1 MKRSAP
7 DHIRKNCYIG
17 NDPLYYHLCERYED
31 GKSFVYKLR
40 CSCGCEM
47 FTVYKDA
54 HPTVYAQCQECKK
67 MITVYDLQYYP
78 SAVKVNGDRDV
89 DKVVENPV
97 LVYMNY
103 EYSDEFMVEDE
114 VMFDENDITWAKVF
128 IADNGKLRMILDDE
142 TA

>member
-1 MKRSAP
+1 
-7 DHIRKNCYIG
+7 
-17 NDPLYYHLCERYED
+17 
-31 GKSFVYKLR
+31 
-40 CSCGCEM
+40 
-47 FTVYKDA
+47 
-54 HPTVYAQCQECKK
+54 

-78 SAVKVNGDRDV
+78 SAVKLDGDGNF

-97 LVYMNY
+97 PVYMNY
-103 EYSDEFMVEDE
+103 EYSDEFMFEDD